1 MRKRNLALG
10 ITGAAVLV
18 GIGAGIGSAAG
29 STTRTVVK
37 TVAVTKDV
45 NVPGPVTTK
54 TVTVKVPGPV
64 QTKTVYAPVTADAP
78 TGTTVMRYSG
88 SGTQVTPAFPVPAS
102 GDYVVSW
109 SFSGN
114 GDGFGNGGNFIMT
127 APNAGLGDMSLPN
140 DIAGSGSGS
149 TEVSGDTNATDSFNV
164 QAEDGSSWTVK
175 VVAAP

>member
-1 MRKRNLALG
+1 MNRAFG
-10 ITGAAVLV
+10 VAVATMAIGVGV
-18 GIGAGIGSAAG
+18 GIGIGSAAA
-29 STTRTVVK
+29 SHTVIK

-64 QTKTVYAPVTADAP
+64 TTKTVYTPVTSAVP

-114 GDGFGNGGNFIMT
+114 GDGYGNGGNFIM
-127 APNAGLGDMSLPN
+127 AMPNADLLGMSLPN
-140 DIAGSGSGS
+140 DIASGGSGS
-149 TEVSGDTNATDSFNV
+149 TEVAGDTNATDSFNV